1 VVKGGNMKTYFILSA
16 IGKDRPGI
24 VADVSEVIYECG
36 GNIED
41 SSMSLLRNHFALLL
55 LFSTER
61 EEVNQKLSTG
71 LKRLEWEKKLTVFFS
86 PISFEEA
93 HPRAKEPAE
102 RFEITTSGIDHAGI
116 VYKVCRLLADR
127 GINIVDMETH
137 RVASAE
143 SGTPIFEMEIDI
155 EIPQSISEQSVRDEL
170 HRLANELVIDL
181 VLKKKM

>member
-1 VVKGGNMKTYFILSA
+1 MKTYFILSA

-24 VADVSEVIYECG
+24 VADVSEVIYDCG

-61 EEVNQKLSTG
+61 EEVHQKLSAG

-93 HPRAKEPAE
+93 HPKAKEPTE
-102 RFEITTSGIDHAGI
+102 RFQITTSGIDHAGI
-116 VYKVCRLLADR
+116 VYKVCRFLADQ
-127 GINIVDMETH
+127 GINIVDMETR

-143 SGTPIFEMEIDI
+143 SGTPLFEMDIQIDV
-155 EIPQSISEQSVRDEL
+155 PQSISEHGLREDL
-170 HRLANELVIDL
+170 HRLADELVIDL
-181 VLKKKM
+181 VVKRHV

>member
-1 VVKGGNMKTYFILSA
+1 MKTYFILSA

-41 SSMSLLRNHFALLL
+41 SSMSLLRNNFALLL

-61 EEVNQKLSTG
+61 EEVNQKLSAG

-86 PISFEEA
+86 PIPLEEA
-93 HPRAKEPAE
+93 HPKAKEPTD

-127 GINIVDMETH
+127 GVNIVDMETH

-143 SGTPIFEMEIDI
+143 SGTPLFEMDIHIDV
-155 EIPQSISEQSVRDEL
+155 PRSMSEQGLREDL
-170 HRLANELVIDL
+170 HHLANELVIDL
-181 VLKKKM
+181 VLKKKV